1 MTGAAAPA
9 PFIVPTISDLEARDL
24 VRLGEPTP
32 EDELLAES
40 VLAELRA
47 RAEGRR
53 PQRVTLPRP
62 DAPRTH

>member
-9 PFIVPTISDLEARDL
+9 PFIVRSLPDVEVRDL
-24 VRLGEPTP
+24 AYFGEPTP

-40 VLAELRA
+40 VLAELLA

-53 PQRVTLPRP
+53 PRRVILPRP

>member
-9 PFIVPTISDLEARDL
+9 PFIVPSIPDVEVRDL
-24 VRLGEPTP
+24 AYLGEPTA
-32 EDELLAES
+32 EDELLADS

-53 PQRVTLPRP
+53 PRRITPPRP
-62 DAPRTH
+62 DAPRTR